1 VRFFASSASLLD
13 LTLPDHNLVLAGDQL
28 TTLSLNFEW
37 RKLIASALEF
47 YFSHGE
53 TGLALD
59 NDDLFNNLLIDLYN
73 FETIGN
79 AMKSTIY
86 EITLAAT
93 RTTTSAVYVVVDGSE
108 IVHTFTFSNAIV
120 KYKNMS
126 MVGSAAGTTNDAV
139 PTTASGAFVAS
150 ARAFMTGTTPRNL
163 EAMANYE
170 GLDIG
175 VPYEFALVFRATGGT
190 ASITVA
196 SKIIVEILEW
206 E

>member
-1 VRFFASSASLLD
+1 MGLDNENFLDGLLLD
-13 LTLPDHNLVLAGDQL
+13 LYT
-28 TTLSLNFEW
+28 FEP
-37 RKLIASALEF
+37 
-47 YFSHGE
+47 
-53 TGLALD
+53 
-59 NDDLFNNLLIDLYN
+59 
-73 FETIGN
+73 IGN
-79 AMKSTIY
+79 AVKSTIY

-93 RTTTSAVYVVVDGSE
+93 RTTTNANYVVVDGTE
-108 IVHTFTFSNAIV
+108 IVHTFAFPNAIV

-170 GLDIG
+170 GLNIG
-175 VPYEFALVFRATGGT
+175 DPYEFALVFRATGGT